1 MEVSIRVPLVSDI
14 QAVGAALGRA
24 AQPGDMVM
32 LNGPLGAGKTTMTQG
47 IARGLGVKGKVSS
60 PTFVI
65 AQIHRGAQLDLVHVD
80 AYRLSSIEELDALD
94 LDTSLDVSLT
104 VVEWGAGKVEA
115 LSGDRLEI
123 AIERPEGAQAGLDPE
138 DLFVDAPRTLTVHSF
153 GERGDAFLTALLAD
167 PDVRSLIEATEQVNA
182 AEQVG
187 ATEQCGCAASAALS
201 D

>member
-1 MEVSIRVPLVSDI
+1 MDISIRVPLVTDI
-14 QAVGAALGRA
+14 QAVGAALGRL

-65 AQIHRGAQLDLVHVD
+65 AQIHHGATMDLVHVD
-80 AYRLSSIEELDALD
+80 AYRLGSIEELDALD

-104 VVEWGAGKVEA
+104 VVEWGAGKVET

-123 AIERPEGAQAGLDPE
+123 TIERPEGAQAGLDPE
-138 DLFVDAPRTLTVHSF
+138 DLFMDAPRTLSLRSF
-153 GERGDAFLTALLAD
+153 GARGDEFLKDLVAD
-167 PDVRSLIEATEQVNA
+167 ADVAKLITATEQADEA
-182 AEQVG
+182 ATDGDDEV
-187 ATEQCGCAASAALS
+187 LS
-201 D
+201 DSVKGL